1 MTEGETTP
9 GRLDWLTPDLKIA
22 EKGDVYYFVGCLP
35 LFDKVYEDLGVD
47 MAEIA
52 RSTVRILNQ
61 LGIEPVVRQEEVCCG
76 HDLLW
81 QGDPESYEKLAKM
94 NADLIAETGAK
105 TVVTACA
112 ECARTLSLSHKEVL
126 SDFKP
131 EVIHMSALIAE
142 RLGDLDFSNG
152 DEPARGKRTVTF
164 QDPCRMSRHLEIVDE
179 PRDVMEAL
187 PGIELREM
195 EQSGPR
201 SRCCGTAGFQH
212 CDSESRMLQT
222 MRLNEARA
230 TGADTMVTAC
240 PKCLVHFHCTQAE
253 DERRNRLMEDMPE
266 TKRMRTED
274 LTVLVAEALAESGV
288 AAAKGDE

>member
-1 MTEGETTP
+1 
-9 GRLDWLTPDLKIA
+9 
-22 EKGDVYYFVGCLP
+22 
-35 LFDKVYEDLGVD
+35 
-47 MAEIA
+47 
-52 RSTVRILNQ
+52 
-61 LGIEPVVRQEEVCCG
+61 
-76 HDLLW
+76 
-81 QGDPESYEKLAKM
+81 
-94 NADLIAETGAK
+94 
-105 TVVTACA
+105 
-112 ECARTLSLSHKEVL
+112 
-126 SDFKP
+126 
-131 EVIHMSALIAE
+131 
-142 RLGDLDFSNG
+142 
-152 DEPARGKRTVTF
+152 
-164 QDPCRMSRHLEIVDE
+164 MSRHLEIVDE